1 MHLLSAYE
9 EFVNQT
15 LRSMPRQL
23 DRLQYFRR
31 LRHGSGYL
39 HWGLETVYGQEA
51 AQRAVLRAHHEL
63 IGELLRTPLRTLH
76 ENAADDGG
84 NNFGELL
91 DAFGKLLPRDV
102 SRSQELHFKSVL
114 LALSH
119 LSRQQTTDRAA

>member
-1 MHLLSAYE
+1 M
-9 EFVNQT
+9 
-15 LRSMPRQL
+15 
-23 DRLQYFRR
+23 
-31 LRHGSGYL
+31 
-39 HWGLETVYGQEA
+39 
-51 AQRAVLRAHHEL
+51 LRAHHEL

-102 SRSQELHFKSVL
+102 RRYQELHFKSVL